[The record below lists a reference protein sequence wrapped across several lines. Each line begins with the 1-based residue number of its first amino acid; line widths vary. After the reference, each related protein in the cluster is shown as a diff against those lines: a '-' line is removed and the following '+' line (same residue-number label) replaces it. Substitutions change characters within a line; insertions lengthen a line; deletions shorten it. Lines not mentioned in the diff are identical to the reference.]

1 MLLEKRIQVL
11 LGLFLDLLLQPDS
24 QTFLRIWLLPIYDM
38 TQTLQQH
45 FFSSNRVACRKTT
58 PNSLHTSRE
67 RGVNI
72 TTGVVRTSNTFTTLL
87 PQHMPTE
94 TRKVQ
99 DLVETFAQL
108 GVRLVEMNH

>member
-24 QTFLRIWLLPIYDM
+24 QTFLRIWLLPIYDL

-45 FFSSNRVACRKTT
+45 FFRQIAWPVVKQPLTLSTQA
-58 PNSLHTSRE
+58 E

-108 GVRLVEMNH
+108 GVRLVAMNH